1 MLFVALVKVRAG
13 TAQERAA
20 RRMEWEIP
28 EGIKGVAEYW
38 LETPDPNVVSVFEA
52 DHIAQIWTLYQ
63 GWDDVF
69 DITVHP
75 AITAEDGLEVLKQMM
90 ST

>member
-1 MLFVALVKVRAG
+1 MLYVALLKVRAG
-13 TAQERAA
+13 TVQERIA

-28 EGIKGVAEYW
+28 EGTKGVAEYW
-38 LETPDPNVVSVFEA
+38 LEAPDPNVVAVFEA
-52 DHIAQIWTLYQ
+52 DHMAQIWSLFQ

-69 DITVHP
+69 DITVYP

-90 ST
+90 PT